1 MKRNVVASVLSL
13 LMLLSLCCG
22 CQGKNGE
29 GGESTNAPDS
39 SRLLYFDEIFS
50 LSQHHPV
57 VWTDVVVQKVYPDVY
72 TDKYAGEAY
81 LLASCKVQ
89 KTFFASPD
97 CPNQTVL
104 SQEGSDCLLWVSVHG
119 IQKADYPEMRELL
132 QRADSFLV
140 YARNE
145 TALMGFHGMSEA
157 LIQTLEQDGFDC
169 RITEEELTSPPNL
182 YIKNLSGWGLI
193 PIIDG
198 VVDGSVVQRM
208 VEDGRD
214 GEIAYRMDL
223 TDMDWDPPRIVNGDT
238 KEELY
243 QFLEEYVK
251 EHTK

>member
-1 MKRNVVASVLSL
+1 
-13 LMLLSLCCG
+13 
-22 CQGKNGE
+22 
-29 GGESTNAPDS
+29 
-39 SRLLYFDEIFS
+39 
-50 LSQHHPV
+50 
-57 VWTDVVVQKVYPDVY
+57 
-72 TDKYAGEAY
+72 
-81 LLASCKVQ
+81 
-89 KTFFASPD
+89 
-97 CPNQTVL
+97 
-104 SQEGSDCLLWVSVHG
+104 
-119 IQKADYPEMRELL
+119 MRELL

-198 VVDGSVVQRM
+198 VVDGS
-208 VEDGRD
+208 
-214 GEIAYRMDL
+214 
-223 TDMDWDPPRIVNGDT
+223 GDT

>member
-1 MKRNVVASVLSL
+1 MKRNVMASVLSL

-104 SQEGSDCLLWVSVHG
+104 SQEGSDC
-119 IQKADYPEMRELL
+119 
-132 QRADSFLV
+132 
-140 YARNE
+140 
-145 TALMGFHGMSEA
+145 
-157 LIQTLEQDGFDC
+157 

>member
-1 MKRNVVASVLSL
+1 MKRNVMASVLSL

-104 SQEGSDCLLWVSVHG
+104 SQEGSRCRFCLPAS
-119 IQKADYPEMRELL
+119 
-132 QRADSFLV
+132 
-140 YARNE
+140 
-145 TALMGFHGMSEA
+145 
-157 LIQTLEQDGFDC
+157 
-169 RITEEELTSPPNL
+169 
-182 YIKNLSGWGLI
+182 
-193 PIIDG
+193 
-198 VVDGSVVQRM
+198 
-208 VEDGRD
+208 
-214 GEIAYRMDL
+214 
-223 TDMDWDPPRIVNGDT
+223 
-238 KEELY
+238 
-243 QFLEEYVK
+243 
-251 EHTK
+251 

>member
-1 MKRNVVASVLSL
+1 MKRNVMASVLSL

-39 SRLLYFDEIFS
+39 SRMLYFDEIFS
-50 LSQHHPV
+50 LCQDRPV
-57 VWTDVVVQKVYPDVY
+57 VWTDVVVQKVYPDI
-72 TDKYAGEAY
+72 YADEYDWETY

-97 CPNQTVL
+97 CPNQTVV

-119 IQKADYPEMRELL
+119 IQKADYPKMRELL

-140 YARNE
+140 YAVDE
-145 TALMGFHGMSEA
+145 PAPFGHYG
-157 LIQTLEQDGFDC
+157 
-169 RITEEELTSPPNL
+169 
-182 YIKNLSGWGLI
+182 
-193 PIIDG
+193 
-198 VVDGSVVQRM
+198 VDGSVVQRM

-243 QFLEEYVK
+243 QFLEKYVK

>member
-1 MKRNVVASVLSL
+1 MKRNVMASVLSL

-39 SRLLYFDEIFS
+39 SRMLYFDEIFS
-50 LSQHHPV
+50 LCQDRPV
-57 VWTDVVVQKVYPDVY
+57 VWTDVVVQKVYPDI
-72 TDKYAGEAY
+72 YADEYDWETY

-97 CPNQTVL
+97 CPNQTVV

-119 IQKADYPEMRELL
+119 IQKADYPKMRELL

-140 YARNE
+140 YAVDE
-145 TALMGFHGMSEA
+145 PAPFGHYGVDEA
-157 LIQTLEQDGFDC
+157 LVQMLEQDGLTC
-169 RITEEELTSPPNL
+169 REEEGSLCSPPSL
-182 YIKNLSGWGLI
+182 YVKSLYMWELI

-198 VVDGSVVQRM
+198 AVDGSVVQRM